1 MRIRI
6 EDRGLRIERA
16 NDMHRAADLTRSS
29 ILNPQSSKGFTL
41 IELAIV
47 VCIVGLLAAALLTR
61 VWFYQDQAEKA
72 AMEQVAG
79 ALQSSLTMKYARL
92 LTRGKQSEIKTL
104 VAENPMRWL
113 AKTPPNYAGEY
124 YDMSPRTVAPGN
136 WAFDLKSRHLIY
148 VVDRGDYFK
157 PGKDG
162 HKWVRFHVNLLYESA
177 DNAGA
182 SSKELVGVLFEPTE
196 PYRWFE

>member
-1 MRIRI
+1 MMKQDTGCGIQ
-6 EDRGLRIERA
+6 DTDDSSRGVA
-16 NDMHRAADLTRSS
+16 SA
-29 ILNPQSSKGFTL
+29 QSSDRGFTL

-47 VCIVGLLAAALLTR
+47 VCIVGVLAASLLTR

-79 ALQSSLTMKYARL
+79 AVQSALTMKYARF
-92 LTRGKQSEIKTL
+92 LTRGKESDIKAL
-104 VAENPMRWL
+104 LAENPMKWL
-113 AKTPPNYAGEY
+113 AKVPPNYAGEY

-136 WAFDLKSRHLIY
+136 WAFDLKSRQLVY

-162 HKWVRFHVNLLYESA
+162 HKWVRYHINLVYE
-177 DNAGA
+177 NTA
-182 SSKELVGVLFEPTE
+182 SGKELVGLVFEPVE
-196 PYRWFE
+196 PYRWFD